1 MYSLRWTWKRYI
13 DTTCHHGLAVREEEE
28 EEELMSAALAFHSR
42 RTFFFFF
49 FLAFILLSSFCFLW
63 DIQPSEF
70 AFSVCLSVCLCVF
83 PKRLICT
90 SKARREIFTPND
102 EEQGPESDGEP
113 VVWRPT
119 QMQRPYRN
127 YKDEKEID
135 VPIIILCV
143 LYTYYT
149 VYRGKLEK
157 INERQ
162 HIIIYPKRSSGK
174 VYRASHSVIFLIWR
188 Q

>member
-1 MYSLRWTWKRYI
+1 
-13 DTTCHHGLAVREEEE
+13 
-28 EEELMSAALAFHSR
+28 
-42 RTFFFFF
+42 
-49 FLAFILLSSFCFLW
+49 
-63 DIQPSEF
+63 
-70 AFSVCLSVCLCVF
+70 
-83 PKRLICT
+83 
-90 SKARREIFTPND
+90 
-102 EEQGPESDGEP
+102 
-113 VVWRPT
+113 VWRPT

-143 LYTYYT
+143 LYIYYT

-188 Q
+188 QQPDINSVRELLRAQPPQKKEKSTIYPSGFFTFSSF